1 MRESLQTARRRAAS
15 YDRIGHLMDS
25 SLAGK
30 RHRMELL
37 AGALAHLSPLARL
50 SGGYGFVSGP
60 DGRAIRTVTDLQE
73 GDPFRVQL
81 RDGRIDAAAVEIHP
95 DGA

>member
-1 MRESLQTARRRAAS
+1 
-15 YDRIGHLMDS
+15 
-25 SLAGK
+25 
-30 RHRMELL
+30 
-37 AGALAHLSPLARL
+37 
-50 SGGYGFVSGP
+50 
-60 DGRAIRTVTDLQE
+60 VTDLQE